1 MKEVMETRE
10 ICARLRAHALIAKD
24 KELCSE
30 RTVRAIEEAARIL
43 DEERWIPIDEGVP
56 ENEDYIL
63 LWFSNFNVPI
73 IGCYEDNNFYAA
85 FETEPLIKSD
95 QYVNAWRKIRRYDE

>member
-30 RTVRAIEEAARIL
+30 RTVRAIEEAAKIL
-43 DEERWIPIDEGVP
+43 DEDRWISVDERYP
-56 ENEDYIL
+56 EDDDYIL
-63 LWFSNFNVPI
+63 LSFVNFTVPQV
-73 IGCYEDNNFYAA
+73 GRYEDNNF
-85 FETEPLIKSD
+85 FLGDEDVPLISQD
-95 QYVNAWRKIRRYDE
+95 LYVNAWRKIRRYDE